1 MQTAVS
7 QPGKKIEITCSRHFL
22 EFLHQN
28 RISLGITTYQT
39 NRLFLLGLK
48 PDNSLSTFERLFD
61 RPMGLY
67 ADSERLLLATR
78 FQVWQLNNI
87 LDRGEI
93 DNGYDRLF
101 VPRIG
106 YTTGDLD
113 IHDLNLDN
121 NQRPLFVNTLY
132 SCLATL
138 SSNHSFDVLWQP
150 PFISRLLPEDRCHLN
165 GLAMENGQARYVTAV
180 SRSDV
185 ASGWRDR
192 RKRGGV
198 LIDVVNN
205 EIVSDGLSMPHSPR
219 LFRDKLW
226 VLNAGTGELGH
237 VDRQSGHFEP
247 LVFCPG
253 YLRGLT
259 FHDRFA
265 LVAMSLPRYN
275 KVFSG
280 LPLDDTL
287 DKKDTE
293 PFCGIMVIDLESGIT
308 AHWLRFEGEVV
319 TELYDV
325 QVLPDVRC
333 PTLLG
338 FLNNQIKW
346 TISFRDQGRI
356 VRHTLMGEDSGDA
369 GNPDRATPS
378 VQTPGRPSHAQNG
391 TAVVR
396 LQMSC
401 QELETRY
408 NGLTYPPISQRLAVQ
423 QLNEPLACSLVI
435 DGNRTVALIV
445 AEIGKKGSALLLS
458 LMVLPSYRGKGLG
471 TRLVKDL
478 EQQLAERG
486 VTTLS
491 VHYRSN
497 WSSLV
502 GLERILQ
509 KCGWLEPTPHSLQ
522 CRTDIDHISKAP
534 WVNKTHLPKEFIL
547 FPWADLSPS
556 DRQHILERK
565 DYPPF
570 LTPFQEEDRISWETS
585 FGLRKEGR
593 VIGWVITHQTK
604 QDTMQYTTIVV
615 EPGHRH
621 AACGLGLLA
630 TAIRRQIELNIP
642 YFIFMVN
649 EGNNAGLNLSNKR
662 IRPFLLSAVET
673 RYSAKHFNKSC

>member
-1 MQTAVS
+1 MQTTFPKA
-7 QPGKKIEITCSRHFL
+7 GEKIAISCSRHFL

-28 RISLGITTYQT
+28 RISVGITTYQT

-67 ADSERLLLATR
+67 ADSEQLLLATR
-78 FQVWQLNNI
+78 FQIWQLNNI
-87 LDRGEI
+87 LDRDET

-113 IHDLNLDN
+113 IHDLTLTG

-132 SCLATL
+132 SCLSTV
-138 SSNHSFDVLWQP
+138 SEKHSFDVHWQP

-165 GLAMENGQARYVTAV
+165 GLAMEDGKARYVTAV

-185 ASGWRDR
+185 TAGWRDR
-192 RKRGGV
+192 REGGGV
-198 LIDVVNN
+198 LIDVANN
-205 EIVSDGLSMPHSPR
+205 EIVCDGLSMPHSPR
-219 LFRDKLW
+219 LYRGKLW
-226 VLNAGTGELGH
+226 LLNAGTGELGQ
-237 VDRQSGHFEP
+237 VDRKSGRFQP

-253 YLRGLT
+253 YLRGLA
-259 FHDRFA
+259 FYDRFA

-280 LPLDDTL
+280 LPLDETL
-287 DKKDTE
+287 EKKDAK
-293 PFCGIMVIDLESGIT
+293 PFCGIMVVDLESGMT

-325 QVLPDVRC
+325 QVLPGVRC
-333 PTLLG
+333 PTMLG
-338 FLNNQIKW
+338 FVNDQIKR
-346 TISFRDQGRI
+346 TISFPDQDRI
-356 VRHTLMGEDSGDA
+356 VRHTLMKAESDDA
-369 GNPDRATPS
+369 EAAEGTVAPPTQRTAS
-378 VQTPGRPSHAQNG
+378 QSQTREG
-391 TAVVR
+391 TALLR
-396 LQMSC
+396 LQLSC

-408 NGLTYPPISQRLAVQ
+408 GGLTFPSVGQRLAVQ
-423 QLNEPLACSLVI
+423 QLNEPLICSLVI
-435 DGNRTVALIV
+435 DGKQTVALIV
-445 AEIGKKGSALLLS
+445 AEIREEGKALLIS
-458 LMVLPSYRGKGLG
+458 LMVLPPYRGKGVA
-471 TRLVKDL
+471 TRLLQDM

-486 VTTLS
+486 LTRLS
-491 VHYRSN
+491 VYYRSN

-502 GLERILQ
+502 GFERVLQ
-509 KCGWLEPTPHSLQ
+509 KCGWQEPIPHSLQ

-534 WVNKTHLPKEFIL
+534 WVQKMRLPPEFIL
-547 FPWADLSPS
+547 FPWIELNSEE
-556 DRQHILERK
+556 RQQIQERN
-565 DYPPF
+565 DYPSF
-570 LTPFQEEDRISWETS
+570 LTPFQEEGRISWETS
-585 FGLRKEGR
+585 FGLRKDGR
-593 VIGWVITHQTK
+593 VIGWVITHRTK
-604 QDTMQYTTIVV
+604 QDTMQYTTLVI

-630 TAIRRQIELNIP
+630 AAIRRQIEMKIP

-662 IRPFLLSAVET
+662 IRPFLISAVET
-673 RYSAKHFNKSC
+673 RLSSKNLGKL